1 MNCAER
7 RPFAQE
13 LKASELSV
21 DCVQLRPAVFLDR
34 DGTLIE
40 DRGHL
45 RSPSEVIFFP
55 NTIDALGK
63 LQDEFLLFI
72 VTHQPGVAEGVIS
85 THDVERVNSHVV
97 SQLAEMGTQVLETY
111 VCPHK
116 RSDGC
121 ACIKPKPYF
130 LHQAAE
136 DYRLDLRRSFVVGD
150 HPHDVELAASVGAR
164 GVYVCTGHG
173 LKHLDEVLQSEPI
186 VGDIDQA
193 AEWILRYCQA

>member
-1 MNCAER
+1 MNCVDR
-7 RPFAQE
+7 RPLARE
-13 LKASELSV
+13 LEASELCM
-21 DCVQLRPAVFLDR
+21 DCVQRRPAVFLDR

-55 NTIDALGK
+55 NTIEALKK

-72 VTHQPGVAEGVIS
+72 VTHQPGVAAGVIS

-97 SQLAEMGTQVLETY
+97 ARLAETGTQILETY

-116 RSDGC
+116 HADGC
-121 ACIKPKPYF
+121 VCIKPKPYF
-130 LHQAAE
+130 LYRAAE
-136 DYRLDLRRSFVVGD
+136 DYHLDLRRSFVVGD
-150 HPHDVELAASVGAR
+150 HPHDVELATSVGAQ

-173 LKHLDEVLQSEPI
+173 IKHLDEVLQSQPI
-186 VGDIDQA
+186 VGDIDEA
-193 AEWILRYCQA
+193 AEWILRYCQT